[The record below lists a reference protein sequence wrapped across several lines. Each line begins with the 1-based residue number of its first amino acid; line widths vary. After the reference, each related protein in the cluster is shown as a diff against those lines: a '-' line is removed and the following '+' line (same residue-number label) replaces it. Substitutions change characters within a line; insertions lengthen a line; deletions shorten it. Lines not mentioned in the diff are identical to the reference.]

1 MARERRGRE
10 NEKLSGRDALIQD
23 GEEAGDATEGI
34 FLARMRRRGGREGAW
49 EAWRGGAAGVARRRG
64 RRSGGSGTEGRWR
77 KGRAPGVGGSTEPRA
92 RGGDAV
98 CSVSASGMCLLAA

>member
-10 NEKLSGRDALIQD
+10 TEKLSGRDALIQD

-49 EAWRGGAAGVARRRG
+49 EAWRGGAAAGAEGRSCGGRRGGEGRRAAGVEGEPARRYG
-64 RRSGGSGTEGRWR
+64 
-77 KGRAPGVGGSTEPRA
+77 
-92 RGGDAV
+92 
-98 CSVSASGMCLLAA
+98 